1 MFSTVISEDKQM
13 YSKKV
18 SKGNHKSIDWM
29 VTLVPFVL
37 ILGLS
42 VLLFIFPEKS
52 NAVISQ
58 IRFFFGNTMGM
69 YYLVIGLGILLL
81 SFYWGSRAKNQN
93 TLSFPGAV

>member
-1 MFSTVISEDKQM
+1 
-13 YSKKV
+13 
-18 SKGNHKSIDWM
+18 M

-81 SFYWGSRAKNQN
+81 SFW
-93 TLSFPGAV
+93 LSFSKYGNKGFINFKS